1 MSNSHHR
8 YLKIR
13 GAAENNLKDVD
24 LDIPRNQFVVV
35 TGISG
40 SGKSTLAHDIICREG
55 QRRFVESLS
64 PYARQYLGKLDRP
77 KVEHVEGLSP
87 TISIDQKT
95 ISRNPRSTVGT
106 ITEILD
112 HLRLLYARLGE
123 AHCPSCDEK
132 IEGRS
137 VDQIVSAAFG
147 EHEGRQVMVT
157 APIVLDRKGEYRKEL
172 QTLREQGFVRVRV
185 DGEVF
190 RLDEE
195 ISLARYERHTIEV
208 VLDRI
213 VLESSRRSRFAES
226 VEKALRISD
235 GLINLM
241 VDGKEHLSS
250 SRFACP
256 RCDISL
262 PEIEPRLFS
271 FNSAQGACSSCNGLG
286 KRRSPSEEQLVPD
299 PSLSLA
305 DGALALRMRNGRFLS
320 IPFGSEE
327 LEALAERC
335 RFKLTT
341 PWNRLSRRARTI
353 ILDGTGDDAFDGLI
367 PLMEASYDL
376 DGGRL
381 LERLMPWG
389 PCRGCDGTRLRPEPR
404 AVRFRGHSI
413 DQICSLTVD
422 EAARLIDSF
431 VLDSREAP
439 IGAAIFVEISGR
451 LQFLAQVGLS
461 YLTLDRSADTL
472 SGGEAQRIRL
482 ASQLGSGLKGVMYVL
497 DEPSIGLHSSDNQ
510 GLLKML
516 RDLRD
521 LGNSVLVVEHDRQT
535 IESADHV
542 VDVGPGA
549 GSEGG
554 EVVGQGTVTEIRR
567 SPRSVTGRYLD
578 GRERIE
584 VPHQRRRG
592 KGWVTVVGARQ
603 HNLRNL
609 DVAFPVGVM
618 TAVTG
623 VSGSGKSTLV
633 DGILKRAVSDH
644 LGLLDEA
651 PGKHNRIKG
660 IEQIDKLICI
670 DQSPIGRTPRSNPGT
685 YSKVFDEIRELY
697 CKVHEARARGY
708 RKGRFSFNV
717 KGGRCENCQ
726 GAGVNTIAMQFMADI
741 QVTCEECRGR
751 RYNSETLDIRY
762 RGRNIAEVLAM
773 SIDEAATFF
782 ADVPQVFHILD
793 TLLSVG
799 LGYVR
804 LGQPSTTLSGGEAQ
818 RVKLAQE
825 LRKKGT
831 GRTLYILDEPTTGLH
846 FEDVSRLLSCLWDLV
861 DCGNSVIVIEHNL
874 DVIKCADHVIDLG
887 PGGGEDGGRLIAEG
901 TPEEV
906 ARIGGATG
914 EVLRAAL
921 VGEKAPASRKGRKR
935 SAGVEPEDRFVIEG
949 ARQHNLKNIR
959 VEIPRGKLTVV
970 TGPSGSGKST
980 LAFDILFAEGQ
991 RRYVESLSTYARRF
1005 LGRLDRAD
1013 VDRVEGIAPAIAID
1027 QKNRGGGPRST
1038 VATSTE
1044 VYDYLR
1050 ILYARAGTPHCV
1062 DCGKPME
1069 STTPAAAARRII
1081 REFTDTPCLLLAPL
1095 GDEKRKVGDLLREGF
1110 VRVRVDGE
1118 VVRLDDLDGEAAFDD
1133 EQVVEIVVDRVR
1145 PAGVSRSRLADSI
1158 EEAYR
1163 RGSDRML
1170 VATAEDG
1177 RSLRLTRLPSCPEGH
1192 SMLSEELTPR
1202 LFSFNHHSG
1211 ACRRCNGIGVDRRV
1225 DPRLLITD
1233 PGLPIFAG
1241 AMAHRLGGWIGRKK
1255 SRVRKC
1261 IEAAL
1266 EYHQFDL
1273 DSSVESMGEEGM
1285 RIILEGTGEIRYPVT
1300 FRTFRK
1306 GRSSR
1311 ATGSTWEGL
1320 IERVGIWHRRASS
1333 VAWRR
1338 AIEEHLAVQAC
1349 PGCQGG
1355 RLRKELLA
1363 VSVGG
1368 ASISEVCALTVDE
1381 ALHFFAELELTGWR
1395 REVAEQVHVEIGSR
1409 LRFLEQ
1415 VGLGYLGLDR
1425 STESLSGGEA
1435 QRIRLATQIG
1445 NRLVGV
1451 LYVLDEPTIGLHQRD
1466 NERLLRSLVELRD
1479 QGNSLVVVEH
1489 DEQTIRLADHVID
1502 LGPGSGVEGGEVVS
1516 CGTPRQIEA
1525 DPLSPTGRFLSRRET
1540 IPVPDSR
1547 RPGDGH
1553 QLSVMGASTN
1563 NLRSIDVSFPT
1574 GTLTVVTGVS
1584 GSGKS
1589 SLVMDILANE
1599 LQHQLAGARPMAGAH
1614 ESIEGIDHFD
1624 SVGVIDQSPL
1634 GRTPSSNAA
1643 TYTGIMTP
1651 IRKLFSMVPG
1661 ARLRGYGPGR
1671 FSFNVADGR
1680 CDACDGK
1687 GGILVEMH
1695 FLSDVWVTC
1704 EVCSGRR
1711 FNDETLKIRY
1721 RGHSVADVLEL
1732 EVSEAL
1738 TVFSEVPQVAK
1749 MLQALVDVGLGYL
1762 PLGQS
1767 ATTLSGGEAQRVKLA
1782 SELGRQHRGRKVYI
1796 LDEPTTGLHFLDV
1809 RLLVAMLHRLVDRG
1823 DTVIVIEHNLDVIA
1837 CADHLIDIGPEGGD
1851 GGGEIVAEGTP
1862 EVVAE
1867 VPGSHTGLFLA
1878 ALLDRMRGEF
1888 RGSPA

>member
-609 DVAFPVGVM
+609 DVAFPVGV
-618 TAVTG
+618 
-623 VSGSGKSTLV
+623 
-633 DGILKRAVSDH
+633 
-644 LGLLDEA
+644 
-651 PGKHNRIKG
+651 
-660 IEQIDKLICI
+660 
-670 DQSPIGRTPRSNPGT
+670 
-685 YSKVFDEIRELY
+685 
-697 CKVHEARARGY
+697 
-708 RKGRFSFNV
+708 
-717 KGGRCENCQ
+717 
-726 GAGVNTIAMQFMADI
+726 
-741 QVTCEECRGR
+741 
-751 RYNSETLDIRY
+751 
-762 RGRNIAEVLAM
+762 
-773 SIDEAATFF
+773 
-782 ADVPQVFHILD
+782 
-793 TLLSVG
+793 
-799 LGYVR
+799 
-804 LGQPSTTLSGGEAQ
+804 
-818 RVKLAQE
+818 
-825 LRKKGT
+825 
-831 GRTLYILDEPTTGLH
+831 
-846 FEDVSRLLSCLWDLV
+846 
-861 DCGNSVIVIEHNL
+861 
-874 DVIKCADHVIDLG
+874 
-887 PGGGEDGGRLIAEG
+887 
-901 TPEEV
+901 
-906 ARIGGATG
+906 
-914 EVLRAAL
+914 
-921 VGEKAPASRKGRKR
+921 
-935 SAGVEPEDRFVIEG
+935 
-949 ARQHNLKNIR
+949 
-959 VEIPRGKLTVV
+959 
-970 TGPSGSGKST
+970 
-980 LAFDILFAEGQ
+980 
-991 RRYVESLSTYARRF
+991 
-1005 LGRLDRAD
+1005 
-1013 VDRVEGIAPAIAID
+1013 
-1027 QKNRGGGPRST
+1027 
-1038 VATSTE
+1038 
-1044 VYDYLR
+1044 
-1050 ILYARAGTPHCV
+1050 
-1062 DCGKPME
+1062 
-1069 STTPAAAARRII
+1069 
-1081 REFTDTPCLLLAPL
+1081 
-1095 GDEKRKVGDLLREGF
+1095 
-1110 VRVRVDGE
+1110 
-1118 VVRLDDLDGEAAFDD
+1118 
-1133 EQVVEIVVDRVR
+1133 
-1145 PAGVSRSRLADSI
+1145 
-1158 EEAYR
+1158 
-1163 RGSDRML
+1163 
-1170 VATAEDG
+1170 
-1177 RSLRLTRLPSCPEGH
+1177 
-1192 SMLSEELTPR
+1192 
-1202 LFSFNHHSG
+1202 
-1211 ACRRCNGIGVDRRV
+1211 
-1225 DPRLLITD
+1225 
-1233 PGLPIFAG
+1233 
-1241 AMAHRLGGWIGRKK
+1241 
-1255 SRVRKC
+1255 
-1261 IEAAL
+1261 
-1266 EYHQFDL
+1266 
-1273 DSSVESMGEEGM
+1273 
-1285 RIILEGTGEIRYPVT
+1285 
-1300 FRTFRK
+1300 
-1306 GRSSR
+1306 
-1311 ATGSTWEGL
+1311 
-1320 IERVGIWHRRASS
+1320 
-1333 VAWRR
+1333 
-1338 AIEEHLAVQAC
+1338 
-1349 PGCQGG
+1349 
-1355 RLRKELLA
+1355 
-1363 VSVGG
+1363 
-1368 ASISEVCALTVDE
+1368 
-1381 ALHFFAELELTGWR
+1381 
-1395 REVAEQVHVEIGSR
+1395 
-1409 LRFLEQ
+1409 
-1415 VGLGYLGLDR
+1415 
-1425 STESLSGGEA
+1425 
-1435 QRIRLATQIG
+1435 
-1445 NRLVGV
+1445 
-1451 LYVLDEPTIGLHQRD
+1451 
-1466 NERLLRSLVELRD
+1466 
-1479 QGNSLVVVEH
+1479 
-1489 DEQTIRLADHVID
+1489 
-1502 LGPGSGVEGGEVVS
+1502 
-1516 CGTPRQIEA
+1516 
-1525 DPLSPTGRFLSRRET
+1525 
-1540 IPVPDSR
+1540 
-1547 RPGDGH
+1547 
-1553 QLSVMGASTN
+1553 
-1563 NLRSIDVSFPT
+1563 
-1574 GTLTVVTGVS
+1574 
-1584 GSGKS
+1584 
-1589 SLVMDILANE
+1589 
-1599 LQHQLAGARPMAGAH
+1599 
-1614 ESIEGIDHFD
+1614 
-1624 SVGVIDQSPL
+1624 
-1634 GRTPSSNAA
+1634 
-1643 TYTGIMTP
+1643 
-1651 IRKLFSMVPG
+1651 
-1661 ARLRGYGPGR
+1661 
-1671 FSFNVADGR
+1671 
-1680 CDACDGK
+1680 
-1687 GGILVEMH
+1687 
-1695 FLSDVWVTC
+1695 
-1704 EVCSGRR
+1704 
-1711 FNDETLKIRY
+1711 
-1721 RGHSVADVLEL
+1721 
-1732 EVSEAL
+1732 
-1738 TVFSEVPQVAK
+1738 
-1749 MLQALVDVGLGYL
+1749 
-1762 PLGQS
+1762 
-1767 ATTLSGGEAQRVKLA
+1767 
-1782 SELGRQHRGRKVYI
+1782 
-1796 LDEPTTGLHFLDV
+1796 
-1809 RLLVAMLHRLVDRG
+1809 
-1823 DTVIVIEHNLDVIA
+1823 
-1837 CADHLIDIGPEGGD
+1837 
-1851 GGGEIVAEGTP
+1851 
-1862 EVVAE
+1862 
-1867 VPGSHTGLFLA
+1867 
-1878 ALLDRMRGEF
+1878 
-1888 RGSPA
+1888 